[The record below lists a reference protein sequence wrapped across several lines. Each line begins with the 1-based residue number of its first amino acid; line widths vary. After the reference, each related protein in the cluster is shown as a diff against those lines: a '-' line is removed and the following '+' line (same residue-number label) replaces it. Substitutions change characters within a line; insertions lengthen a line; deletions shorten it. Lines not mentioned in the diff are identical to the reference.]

1 MNRNPGSV
9 RLCFI
14 LLLAALASR
23 HVATLAPV
31 ALTSPDGTIALT
43 IDTGGDGHLRW
54 RATMAGKSV
63 IEPSPLGIVVD
74 DIDLGRRV
82 EILKTEHYRIDE
94 KYPWYGGHSEA
105 FNRANGARLTI
116 KALPGATTY
125 VIDARVADDTV
136 AFRLIVGGTG
146 RRVPDAAIGFRLPR
160 GSAVWSHDLRDH
172 YEGVYQRRLVEE
184 FPAGEWAAPPITFK
198 LPGNAGYGAI
208 TEADLRDYP
217 GMALQAD
224 GLGGFRERLGHEH
237 PPSYP
242 YVLRFFQDGAKK
254 LAIPAAIDGTI
265 TTPWRVVIVG
275 RDLNSLVNSD
285 AVANLCPPPDPRL
298 FPQGIRTAWIKPGR
312 AVWRY
317 LDGGESSL
325 AGIKEFSRLAG
336 ELGFEYQ
343 VVEGQW
349 AKWTEDQLRDVVEYS
364 KQRGVGIL
372 VWRHRRTLED
382 PAERRKLF
390 ASLQAA
396 GVVGAKVDFLDH
408 EAKEVIDLY
417 QAILKD
423 AAEYKLLINFHG
435 ANKPAGEAR
444 TWPNELTRE
453 GIYGLEHRRGE
464 SWAPFNTTFPF
475 VRMLA
480 GHADYT
486 PVVFGERRR
495 ETSWAHQ
502 IATAAILTSPLLV
515 YGGNPASLL
524 SNPAVDVIKSI
535 PSVWD
540 ETIVLPQS
548 AIGELALYA
557 RRSGGRW
564 FIAAMNGS
572 EAKTVKVET
581 SFLGQG
587 TYRAVIAKDR
597 MEDPAAVEMD
607 TREVRRGE
615 PIEIAMRG
623 AGGFLVRLSQ

>member
-1 MNRNPGSV
+1 MMRYRRAALV
-9 RLCFI
+9 I
-14 LLLAALASR
+14 LLAALASED
-23 HVATLAPV
+23 VATQAPV
-31 ALTSPDGTIALT
+31 ALTSPDGTIALS

-54 RATMAGKSV
+54 RATLAGKPV
-63 IEPSPLGIVVD
+63 IEPSSLGIVVNG
-74 DIDLGRRV
+74 IDLGRRV
-82 EILKTEHYRIDE
+82 EILKTERYRVDE
-94 KYPWYGGHSEA
+94 RYPWYGGHSEVS
-105 FNRANGARLTI
+105 NRANGARVTVRSV
-116 KALPGATTY
+116 PDATTY
-125 VIDARVADDTV
+125 VVEARAADDAV
-136 AFRLIVGGTG
+136 AFRLIVEGTG
-146 RRVPDAAIGFRLPR
+146 RRVPEAAIGFRLPA
-160 GSAVWSHDLRDH
+160 GSVVWSHDLRDH
-172 YEGVYQRRLVEE
+172 YEGVYQRRHVEE

-198 LPGNAGYGAI
+198 LPANAGYGAI

-242 YVLRFFQDGAKK
+242 YVLRFLQDGAKR

-275 RDLNSLVNSD
+275 RDLNALVNSD
-285 AVANLCPPPDPRL
+285 AVSNLCPPPDPRL
-298 FPQGIRTAWIKPGR
+298 FPEGNRTSWIKPGR
-312 AVWRY
+312 SVWRY
-317 LDGGESSL
+317 LDGGESSP

-349 AKWTEDQLRDVVEYS
+349 AKWTDDQLRDVVEYS
-364 KQRGVGIL
+364 RQRGVGIL

-396 GVVGAKVDFLDH
+396 GVLGAKVDFLDH

-502 IATAAILTSPLLV
+502 IASAAILTSPLLV

-557 RRSGGRW
+557 RRSGDTW
-564 FIAAMNGS
+564 FVAAMNGS
-572 EAKTVKVET
+572 EPKTVKVDT
-581 SFLGQG
+581 SFLRQG
-587 TYRAVIAKDR
+587 AYRAVIARDT
-597 MEDPAAVEMD
+597 MANPAAVEMES
-607 TREVRRGE
+607 REVRRGE
-615 PIEIAMRG
+615 TIDLSMRG
-623 AGGFLVRLSQ
+623 GGGFVVRLRR